1 MSSPRGLT
9 NRESAPVVGS
19 SAENLV
25 YRGNT
30 NPAVHKTTHDQ
41 ISVRRSKRLK
51 PEAHTAQ
58 TEDVD
63 EGDEVEKRPPRSGVS
78 KKRAQKATAVS
89 LEAET
94 EDEEIEQSTSAIHIR
109 KEQGPKEAE
118 EKPAAAKKTKR
129 KTKAEIEAEMAP
141 LAARA
146 TGMRMLVGA
155 HVSAAKGEFDWSDD
169 ELRRY

>member
-9 NRESAPVVGS
+9 NQENTPVAGS

-25 YRGNT
+25 CRGNT
-30 NPAVHKTTHDQ
+30 KRAVDKTTHDQ
-41 ISVRRSKRLK
+41 ISPARRRSKRLK
-51 PEAHTAQ
+51 PDAHTTQA
-58 TEDVD
+58 EDVD
-63 EGDEVEKRPPRSGVS
+63 EVEKLPSRSGVS
-78 KKRAQKATAVS
+78 KKRSQKTTAVS

-109 KEQGPKEAE
+109 KEQGPKEADK
-118 EKPAAAKKTKR
+118 KPAAAKKTKR
-129 KTKAEIEAEMAP
+129 KTKAEKEAEMAP

-155 HVSAAKGEFDWSDD
+155 HVSAAKGEFDWSDE